1 MGKMVDSYMC
11 NLSNSWNSM
20 SRITSLGL
28 LLLLLQLPL
37 IAQEPSDSV
46 FVDSEGAELEELDSI
61 DVHVSGIP
69 EWLTSHFSN
78 DTLYVACDQ
87 EALPRKLVV
96 HTNDG
101 DVVYR
106 LAPQFMLD
114 TNLINHHPADS
125 IYHHIW
131 TDERVNPYGTLFDS
145 LKDDI
150 HISMAGFRLPHP
162 GYITSPYGWRRNR
175 MHKGT
180 DLKVQVGDSIR
191 SAWPGQVRIVG
202 WDPRGYGYFVVVRHP
217 NGLETVYGHLSRP
230 LVDEY
235 EMVPSGYVLGL
246 GGNTGRSTGSHLH
259 FEIRYGEVNID
270 PATVFD
276 FEKGE
281 LLPNTERYAL
291 APAIDSHNA
300 IQAELSKHRFHRVR
314 PGDTLGKIAQMY
326 GTTVEKLC
334 KLNKITR
341 TSILRIGQNIQCS

>member
-1 MGKMVDSYMC
+1 
-11 NLSNSWNSM
+11 M
-20 SRITSLGL
+20 SRITSLWIL
-28 LLLLLQLPL
+28 LLLFLLPL
-37 IAQEPSDSV
+37 SAQEPADSV
-46 FVDSEGAELEELDSI
+46 YVDSEGAELDELDSI
-61 DVHVSGIP
+61 DVHATGIP

-78 DTLYVACDQ
+78 DTLYIACDM

-125 IYHHIW
+125 IYHLIW

-150 HISMAGFRLPHP
+150 HIPMTGFCLPHP

-202 WDPRGYGYFVVVRHP
+202 WDPRGYGYFVVVRHH

-235 EMVPSGYVLGL
+235 ELVPAGYVLGL

-259 FEIRYGEVNID
+259 FEIRYLGEAMD
-270 PATVFD
+270 PTGFINFGTGQLKNPDEYVIGIKAMKQKRA
-276 FEKGE
+276 E
-281 LLPNTERYAL
+281 
-291 APAIDSHNA
+291 
-300 IQAELSKHRFHRVR
+300 QAAMKYHKVR
-314 PGDTLGKIAQMY
+314 SGDTLSGIAKKY
-326 GTTVEKLC
+326 GTTVKALC
-334 KLNKITR
+334 RLNGIKETKI
-341 TSILRIGQNIQCS
+341 LQIGQRIRVR